1 MRAGTVWAA
10 FLLLTACTLPQT
22 TVRSGS
28 SPPGLVVKGAPSGS
42 ILFVDGLQ
50 IGPAAQ
56 YDGNPKV
63 LTVLEGVHKVEIRMG
78 SSVVYSEKSLATSG
92 ETHTVTVIAG
102 SAQ

>member
-1 MRAGTVWAA
+1 MRTGIVWAA
-10 FLLLTACTLPQT
+10 FLLLTACALPQT

-28 SPPGLVVKGAPSGS
+28 SPPGLVVKGAPAGS

-50 IGPAAQ
+50 VGPAAQ

-63 LTVLEGVHKVEIRMG
+63 LTVLEGVHTVEIRVG
-78 SSVVYSEKSLATSG
+78 SNVVYSEKSLATSG

-102 SAQ
+102 TGQ